1 MRDRGNFIHWGEE
14 GKRER
19 KGEREEGRESGGGG
33 TQRKGGEKGGG
44 KRRGRRG
51 AGRGEEEKERKVGER
66 KGCEDRGRDW
76 NDAAMSQGTLK
87 NASKHQKLKEAKT
100 KFPSRA
106 SLREHGLTL
115 ISECWPPEVR

>member
-1 MRDRGNFIHWGEE
+1 MGAGGHREREGRKGEGKGEGEE
-14 GKRER
+14 G
-19 KGEREEGRESGGGG
+19 
-33 TQRKGGEKGGG
+33 Q
-44 KRRGRRG
+44 
-51 AGRGEEEKERKVGER
+51 EEKERKVGER